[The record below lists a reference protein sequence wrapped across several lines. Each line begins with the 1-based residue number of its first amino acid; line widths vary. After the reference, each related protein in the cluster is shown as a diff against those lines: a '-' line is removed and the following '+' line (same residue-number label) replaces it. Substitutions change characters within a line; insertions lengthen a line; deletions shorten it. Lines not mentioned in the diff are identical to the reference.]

1 MRSFTV
7 STKRVRQILPKIKP
21 RCSLLNQNLLYT
33 FSYDKTTHSRRLAIS
48 PTRRQCD
55 SWRTA
60 TVVKYAF
67 EHTRISCSPVRF
79 GVFLC
84 CSRSQSLVSTLLFFQ
99 KHLNSTATNSIFIIE
114 NWNAT
119 VFWAKRKSDRENI
132 QAETQRRTDDVADV
146 NSCWFAE
153 KKKTESREKK
163 NSSTNKLLGLTPLAK
178 SDCEKQT
185 KKGTWKYYVWKRVS
199 QVKTIF
205 HQMTEVSVAAPRQNL
220 DHKII
225 LFSPCLSA
233 QNRSYQLMCQ
243 RSSSCSSFAP
253 LCCRNENKTHLLR
266 REKSIDVMWS
276 VCVSSPSAPCHRNVT
291 TDNCKFSGSKMEIE
305 IECVPWPTVDHFYR
319 GEPSPHSMWKASTAN
334 REQKPIISIQWRKPE
349 CHACK

>member
-153 KKKTESREKK
+153 KKKNRIEREKK
-163 NSSTNKLLGLTPLAK
+163 LLYQQVARSHTACEIGLWKA
-178 SDCEKQT
+178 DEKGNM
-185 KKGTWKYYVWKRVS
+185 KILR
-199 QVKTIF
+199 VKTSVTSENDFSSNDWGFCGRASTISRPQNYF
-205 HQMTEVSVAAPRQNL
+205 ILALLVRVEPIVSINVSTIELLFQFRTTLLSKWKQN
-220 DHKII
+220 
-225 LFSPCLSA
+225 
-233 QNRSYQLMCQ
+233 
-243 RSSSCSSFAP
+243 SFAEERKEHR
-253 LCCRNENKTHLLR
+253 CHVER
-266 REKSIDVMWS
+266 
-276 VCVSSPSAPCHRNVT
+276 VCQLTISAMSSQRH
-291 TDNCKFSGSKMEIE
+291 
-305 IECVPWPTVDHFYR
+305 YR
-319 GEPSPHSMWKASTAN
+319 
-334 REQKPIISIQWRKPE
+334 
-349 CHACK
+349 